1 MSYKIKKGNNF
12 ENFPEIWQLCAA
24 MGLQT
29 PCRGSLGFMKDTAS
43 DGFLAH
49 RVRVTHRLN

>member
-1 MSYKIKKGNNF
+1 MSYKTTKGNNF

-24 MGLQT
+24 KGLQT

-43 DGFLAH
+43 GIPITSGT
-49 RVRVTHRLN
+49 VRAS

>member
-1 MSYKIKKGNNF
+1 MPYKTKKGNNF

-24 MGLQT
+24 KGLQT

-43 DGFLAH
+43 GNSQTLS
-49 RVRVTHRLN
+49 